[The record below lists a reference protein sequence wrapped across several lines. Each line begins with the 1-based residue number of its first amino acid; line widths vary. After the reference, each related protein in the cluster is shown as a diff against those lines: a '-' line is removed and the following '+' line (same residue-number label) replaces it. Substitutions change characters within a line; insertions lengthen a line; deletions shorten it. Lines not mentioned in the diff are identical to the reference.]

1 MAKHGAQHLVVQK
14 DDKTTTLLTGK
25 AGNIFEA
32 AKRKTFG
39 KVDIKGQ
46 I

>member
-1 MAKHGAQHLVVQK
+1 MVKHGAQHLVVQK
-14 DDKTTTLLTGK
+14 DDKPTAFLTGK
-25 AGNIFEA
+25 AGNIFED
-32 AKRKTFG
+32 AKRKAFG